1 MSGSWQAALLIARR
15 WFLLKQHWGIARL
28 IFWFS
33 VLGISIGVSALTI
46 VSSIFK
52 GLHDSIYA
60 VLLEQEPHLLLLPE
74 QGRALRE
81 IGTLD
86 SLLRHLPEVRLS
98 VPVLSERVVVARQG
112 ALAPA
117 LFTAAAESLLQ
128 RSTLQQG
135 ILLGE
140 PILWAQRAVLLGAAL
155 ADRLRALPGDTV
167 ELLTPAALERLALG
181 IPTGRA
187 ASAVVVGIVRPGVV
201 EQSSFAVYADTAF
214 GRTLIDLPPGSYSAV
229 QVWLHDIKYTDAV
242 ATSLREKLARH
253 GVIVQPW
260 QERHR
265 QLYDVLRLERLGTTL
280 VLALIVLVATF
291 GVTASLVMSVVQK
304 QRDIGILRAL
314 GISAREVQRIYL
326 LQGIGVG
333 AIGTVL
339 GALLGGLFYWGQRRY
354 GWLRLDPSR
363 YILSQVPVELSAW
376 DIATIGLIAFMLA
389 IVAALY
395 PAARAARLH
404 PAAVLREE

>member
-46 VSSIFK
+46 VSSIFR

-81 IGTLD
+81 IGALD
-86 SLLRHLPEVRLS
+86 SLLRQLPEVRLS

-112 ALAPA
+112 ALALA

-135 ILLGE
+135 IL
-140 PILWAQRAVLLGAAL
+140 QRAVLLGAAL
-155 ADRLRALPGDTV
+155 ADRLRALRGDTV

-242 ATSLREKLARH
+242 ATSLQQKLARH

>member
-140 PILWAQRAVLLGAAL
+140 PMLRAQRAVLLGAAL

-201 EQSSFAVYADTAF
+201 EQSSFAVYADTVF

-242 ATSLREKLARH
+242 ATSLRQKLARH
-253 GVIVQPW
+253 GVIIQPW
-260 QERHR
+260 RERHR

-291 GVTASLVMSVVQK
+291 GVTASLVMGVVQK

>member
-1 MSGSWQAALLIARR
+1 MNGSWRAALLIAQR
-15 WFLLKQHWGIARL
+15 WFLLKQHWGIARV

-74 QGRALRE
+74 QGRVLRE
-81 IGTLD
+81 IGMLD
-86 SLLRHLPEVRLS
+86 SLLRRLPEVRLS
-98 VPVLSERVVVARQG
+98 VPVLSERVVVAHRG

-140 PILWAQRAVLLGAAL
+140 PTLRVQRAVLLGAAL

-181 IPTGRA
+181 IPSRRA
-187 ASAVVVGIVRPGVV
+187 ASAVVAGIVRPGVA

-214 GRTLIDLPPGSYSAV
+214 GRALIDLPPGSYSAV
-229 QVWLHDIKYTDAV
+229 QVWLHSIKYTDAV
-242 ATSLREKLARH
+242 AASLREKFARY
-253 GVIVQPW
+253 GVVVQPW

-280 VLALIVLVATF
+280 VLALIILVATF

-363 YILSQVPVELSAW
+363 YILSQVPVELSGW
-376 DIATIGLIAFMLA
+376 DIATIGLIAFTLA

-404 PAAVLREE
+404 PATVLREE

>member
-60 VLLEQEPHLLLLPE
+60 VLLEQEPHLLLLPK

-140 PILWAQRAVLLGAAL
+140 PMLRAQRAVLLGAAL

-214 GRTLIDLPPGSYSAV
+214 GRTLTDLPPGSYSAV

-253 GVIVQPW
+253 GVIIQPW

>member
-1 MSGSWQAALLIARR
+1 MSGSWRAALLIAQR

-52 GLHDSIYA
+52 GLHDSIYT
-60 VLLEQEPHLLLLPE
+60 VLLEQEPHLLLLPQ

-81 IGTLD
+81 ISVVD
-86 SLLRHLPEVRLS
+86 SLLQLPEVRLR
-98 VPVLSERVVVARQG
+98 VPVLSERVVVAHQG

-128 RSTLQQG
+128 RSTLQRG

-140 PILWAQRAVLLGAAL
+140 PMLRAQRAVLLGAAL

-181 IPTGRA
+181 IPARRA
-187 ASAVVVGIVRPGVV
+187 ASAVVAGIVRPGVI
-201 EQSSFAVYADTAF
+201 EQSSLAVYADTAF
-214 GRTLIDLPPGSYSAV
+214 GRSLIDLPPGSYSAV

-242 ATSLREKLARH
+242 VASLREEFARH
-253 GVIVQPW
+253 GIAVQPW

-304 QRDIGILRAL
+304 QRDIGILQAL

-376 DIATIGLIAFMLA
+376 DVATIGLIAFTLA

-404 PAAVLREE
+404 PATVLREE

>member
-60 VLLEQEPHLLLLPE
+60 VLLEQEPHLLLLPK

-140 PILWAQRAVLLGAAL
+140 PMLRAQRAVLLGAAL

-376 DIATIGLIAFMLA
+376 DIATIGLIAFTLA

>member
-1 MSGSWQAALLIARR
+1 
-15 WFLLKQHWGIARL
+15 
-28 IFWFS
+28 
-33 VLGISIGVSALTI
+33 
-46 VSSIFK
+46 
-52 GLHDSIYA
+52 
-60 VLLEQEPHLLLLPE
+60 
-74 QGRALRE
+74 
-81 IGTLD
+81 
-86 SLLRHLPEVRLS
+86 
-98 VPVLSERVVVARQG
+98 
-112 ALAPA
+112 
-117 LFTAAAESLLQ
+117 
-128 RSTLQQG
+128 
-135 ILLGE
+135 
-140 PILWAQRAVLLGAAL
+140 
-155 ADRLRALPGDTV
+155 LPGDTV

-201 EQSSFAVYADTAF
+201 EQSSFAVYADTVF
-214 GRTLIDLPPGSYSAV
+214 GRTLTDLPPGSYSAV

-242 ATSLREKLARH
+242 ATSLRQKLARH
-253 GVIVQPW
+253 GVIIQPW

-339 GALLGGLFYWGQRRY
+339 GAILGGLFYWGQRRY

>member
-140 PILWAQRAVLLGAAL
+140 PMLRAQRAVLLGAAL

-201 EQSSFAVYADTAF
+201 EQSSFAVYADTVF
-214 GRTLIDLPPGSYSAV
+214 GRTLTDLPPGSYSAM

-253 GVIVQPW
+253 GVIIQPW

-280 VLALIVLVATF
+280 VLGLIVLVATF